1 MFVLMVLMFLFNA
14 IVGSE
19 LIYNMRSVK
28 KNTKRSSNTILHL
41 VSFFMEQALSEII
54 SLNIKLTLL

>member
-1 MFVLMVLMFLFNA
+1 MVLMFLFNA

-54 SLNIKLTLL
+54 SLNINLTLL

>member
-1 MFVLMVLMFLFNA
+1 MVLMFLFNA
-14 IVGSE
+14 IAGSE

-54 SLNIKLTLL
+54 SLT